1 MIAHAGIAKL
11 FDIPIVLTTSAETGP
26 NGLLPKEITSM
37 YSDAP
42 LIRRNGEVDAWDN
55 ADFRTAVEAQ
65 NKSQII
71 LAGITTDVCTEFL
84 ALSLRAEGYTVFANT
99 EASGT
104 FSPLLAA
111 DANRRM
117 ESAGVFLQG
126 TFAIVMDLM
135 RDWRNT
141 PGSQQMLPWLD
152 TYLPAYGYVARA
164 HEAAVLNGTLAA
176 GEAGLKKRFLGM
188 YVKNFDAKQLNVG
201 IWNGDVKLRDLDLR
215 REALD
220 QLHLPVNVV
229 EGHLGQLTM
238 SIPWTNL
245 RGKPVRVSIED
256 VFLLAAPKDDAEYN
270 EEEEAKR
277 AHDVKMEKLENA
289 ELLKQR
295 NSEGLSQEEQ
305 QKSQSFTESI
315 TTAIIDN
322 LQISVKNIHIR
333 YEDSISAPGHPFALG
348 LTLEEFSAVSTDSN
362 WKPSY
367 IQSTSDTTNKL
378 AVLNALAF
386 YWNTDDTLFGSGTG
400 NLGVEAQGS
409 DHRDMIEKFAK
420 SRGQGQ
426 NYQYVLK
433 PVSGRAA
440 VELDRSGKL
449 EKPKVRARLLFQE
462 LGFVIDDEQYRD
474 ALMMIDLFHFFIRH
488 QEYNK
493 IKPSSPPK
501 ENPRAWLQFAFKA
514 VHSKIHERNRRWT
527 WAYFMERRDDRKR
540 YIELFKKKKQDEKL
554 SANEIEEL
562 TSLERKLSY
571 EDLRF
576 WRSLARNQLRKEN
589 IGVKKAPPKQTW
601 TQWAFG
607 AGKKTEEE
615 HGNDSEMTEEQ
626 RRELY
631 AAIDWDEKK
640 AIAESVDLPRES
652 VKLQVESSLRTGSFT
667 LKRDP
672 HGKGT
677 EILSLMFDNFQA
689 KALQRPDSFL
699 ADLSLGGMRINDGTT
714 EGSLFP
720 QIVNFKDATAGSIK
734 RSIEDVA
741 AEDADP
747 EQKKAKDKATEDALF
762 HLVFEQNPLDE
773 SADSALMMRIKS
785 IEVIYNPRFIV
796 EVANFFTPPER
807 HMESIGALLETAGAT
822 VEGIRQQTRAG
833 LEFAL
838 EEHKTLNANLDI
850 QAPLI
855 VIPESITKES
865 ALCLILDAGHVSI
878 NSDLVDK
885 DTMREIQSKQK
896 QQYTEEDF
904 RQLEGL
910 MYDKFLLK
918 LDSTQLLLGPGIEAT
933 KAHLNQKD
941 EQNNVH
947 IIDRINMDFTLETSI
962 IPKAT
967 DLTKTRVSG
976 HLPVLHVSIS
986 DQKYKNLMKLIDFAI
1001 PKFDQ
1006 SDTEASLDG
1015 RTKATLKDD
1024 KFSVGEKSRAD
1035 DIMGRTRSKSTS
1047 LEHDDLDVDDDVDN
1061 ERLSKP
1067 MASSAERRAEPE
1079 INLHQRNFEFKF
1091 TVEKLQGSLYKTDP
1105 DGKRPDQLLVELV
1118 AEHFHLDFYLRPYD
1132 MVAEVLL
1139 KKLNVD
1145 DYIEEDPSPEFKK
1158 ILSNEGFGAEE
1169 GKDLFNIKFIKVDS
1183 CSPEFNSTY
1192 EEIAT
1197 HLDVSVST
1205 LNLVVTRRTLLTLL
1219 DFVLVTF
1226 ASPDESKSPQKI
1238 VGDNSGTGQEISKSS
1253 KEPSPSSEKIRIKA
1267 VLKSVAL
1274 ILNNDGIRLATL
1286 TLSSADVGV
1295 FLSGSSI
1302 NVAARLGNL
1311 SLVDDINQGASPDS
1325 PLRQLVSIQG
1335 DELADFKYQTYD
1347 SKVHDYPGYDSKVH
1361 LRSGSVKIN
1370 FLEEPFRKII
1380 NFLVKFGQMQAI
1392 FNAARQAAANQAS
1405 QMQESESRMHFDVLI
1420 RTPILVF
1427 PRVMTDEKPRDVLTA
1442 YLGEIYASNSFVE
1455 IGKTKLEGNTIS
1467 AGIRNVRL
1475 TSDFHYYDDRSEELE
1490 MIDKVDLD
1498 FRLTSAEHQEGS
1510 KRPDM
1515 EIEGKMSPINL
1526 RIAQTQLKFLIE
1538 LSKSVPGAFATDQE
1552 QTEEEAMAE
1561 LPRSTV
1567 EPTRRI
1573 TGKTSEEE
1581 QTSPPSHQD
1590 PEIRPSPNSWTK
1602 LDFVFNAPIIALELI
1617 LAKEREPVGDV
1628 ESASLSKFA
1637 LNDTKV
1643 KLRMRTD
1650 DSIESELLI
1659 NSFTIKDSRKNETN
1673 KFRKIMSLI
1682 NDDVKQQFMASI
1694 TMAGGKDRHMIAM
1707 LTIDSPRVIMAI
1719 DYLLAV
1725 QAFII
1730 SAFPTEEP
1738 IEIDDTPEES
1748 PTPDDTDSG
1757 ISTPTE
1763 VRVRSPEKL
1772 EAAYGSDNPMSMS
1785 FRVNVVEAQV
1795 ILVANPTI
1803 SNSEAIVLGT
1813 KQVLVSQQN
1822 ASRLQITKVGMFL
1835 CRMDRFETSR
1845 LRILDDFSVA
1855 ISMDNRSQGKH
1866 SSLTSISVD
1875 VEPLVLRLSLRDI
1888 LLALQ
1893 IVNKASEMASN
1904 ISGTDGTVDAEPAK
1918 IKEITG
1924 TAAKSTRRKS
1934 INAASTLA
1942 KRSSGTGQSKRPAD
1956 GQPLRRR
1963 QSSVAMRR
1971 EEMSATIEGVRV
1983 ILIGDLHE
1991 LPLVDWSVKKFNVDV
2006 CDWSSAM
2013 TGDTIFDTYINVYNF
2028 SKSAWEPLIEPW
2040 QLGLHVSKDQN
2051 PELFSVEVYSHKILE
2066 LTVTSATIA
2075 LASKSVQFLSADED
2089 VLSKP
2094 RGSDAPYKIRNYTGF
2109 DLHVWAATCEEDQGS
2124 AAKLIDGEEAPWSFE
2139 DPTTMRES
2147 LTPEGSS
2154 GIVGVKLEGSGFDSV
2169 ERVGVNREGETLYNL
2184 KPRKGKVLHR
2194 LLVEVKLG
2202 TDNVKYITFRSPLLV
2217 ENKTHI
2223 PVEIG
2228 VFSPEEGHLLK
2239 IEKIPPGEAR
2249 PSPVG
2254 AAFMHSLVIRPDQ
2267 GFGYAWSNERL
2278 FWKDLLKRP
2287 IRTISCRGESSDRS
2301 PPFYFQMNATYD
2313 KNDPMT
2319 NVYPYMRIRLH
2330 APIELQNLLPYDFK
2344 YRIYDKNAKKDWT
2357 NFLRKGGV
2365 SPVHAVELSHLLL
2378 LSVDMQDTIFKQS
2391 DFAVINSNA
2400 QEDFRRE
2407 KTLPVKDAQGNI
2419 LNLKLHYF
2427 NMPDSGG
2434 AFKVSVYSPYL
2445 VLNKTGLDIN
2455 IQSKTM
2461 FTSAK
2466 SAAGQGV
2473 RMDSHHG
2480 THKVL
2485 PYMFAYPTDD
2495 RKNRANIKVGESTW
2509 SKPQSFD
2516 AIGSAFDVVLPS
2528 STSKTEIHVGISVTE
2543 GEGKYNL
2550 TKVVTVA
2557 PRFVLKNKLHEEI
2570 DIRAPGSSNVMKLKH
2585 GDLQPLHFLRQ
2596 APEKQLC
2603 LCFPGV
2609 NNQWS
2614 SPFNISN
2621 VGTLHVKL
2629 AKAGERQQLVRV
2641 EIIMES
2647 ATIFLH
2653 ISLETKHWP
2662 FSMRNE
2668 SDIEFMFYQVNP
2680 NLGEDEEDRNSGWKP
2695 IRYRLPAKSIMPY
2708 AWDYP
2713 ASKNKELVLTANG
2726 KERRIKLAEIGNLV
2740 PMKLPAVQGKAA
2752 RIIDLNIAADGPT
2765 QTLVM
2770 STYKPSKS
2778 LYEQRSNQI
2787 QSSQS
2792 SLATSFEVKDQQ
2804 SELAFKA
2811 QLRLAG
2817 IGVSL
2822 VNSNL
2827 KELLY
2832 LTLREMEFKYGES
2845 KLYQTLNATIKWIQ
2859 IDNQLYGGI
2868 FPILL
2873 YPSVVPKTGKEMEA
2887 HPIFHSMVTRVK
2899 DDSYGVLYIKYFTLL
2914 LQQMTLELDEDFIFA
2929 MLDFAKVPGA
2939 SWSEEVEGKL
2949 CDEELS
2955 IPEPQKEERGL
2966 DVYFEFFHLQP
2977 MQLDLS
2983 FVRTERINAE
2993 DTAGSSNPLMFFVN
3007 VMTMS
3012 VGNVN
3017 DAPLRLNALM
3027 LENARISIPAL
3038 VANVQN
3044 HYTQECLRQIHI
3056 ILGSADFLGNPVG
3069 LFNNVSSGVADIFYE
3084 PYQGLVMTDRPQE
3097 LGIGIAKGASSFVKK
3112 SVFGFS
3118 DSMAKFTGSMSKGLA
3133 AATLDKEYQDQ
3144 RRMSKSR
3151 NRPKH
3156 ALYGVTSG
3164 GNAFA
3169 TSLASGI
3176 GGLARHPLQGAEKE
3190 GFEGFMKGVGK
3201 GVLGLAT
3208 KPAIGAFDLASNMA
3222 EGVRNTT
3229 TVFDQEGLDR
3239 VRLTRFIGLDGIV
3252 RPYAQREALGQFWL
3266 KTLDDGKYFHE
3277 DYIAHLELSGK
3288 DMLVMLTYNRIML
3301 VKMKKLRTEW
3311 DIKLNDIQTIS
3322 KERTGMIITLKGGT
3336 NGPFIPVEDE
3346 GSRNWLYKQIGIAVN
3361 AFNDKYNAKG

>member
-1 MIAHAGIAKL
+1 ML
-11 FDIPIVLTTSAETGP
+11 E
-26 NGLLPKEITSM
+26 GL
-37 YSDAP
+37 
-42 LIRRNGEVDAWDN
+42 V
-55 ADFRTAVEAQ
+55 
-65 NKSQII
+65 
-71 LAGITTDVCTEFL
+71 
-84 ALSLRAEGYTVFANT
+84 AN
-99 EASGT
+99 
-104 FSPLLAA
+104 LL
-111 DANRRM
+111 N
-117 ESAGVFLQG
+117 
-126 TFAIVMDLM
+126 
-135 RDWRNT
+135 
-141 PGSQQMLPWLD
+141 
-152 TYLPAYGYVARA
+152 
-164 HEAAVLNGTLAA
+164 
-176 GEAGLKKRFLGM
+176 RFLGM

-201 IWNGDVKLRDLDLR
+201 IWNGDVKLRSLELR

-245 RGKPVRVSIED
+245 RGKPVRVNIED
-256 VFLLAAPKDDAEYN
+256 VFLLAAPKEDAEYN
-270 EEEEAKR
+270 EEEEVKR
-277 AHDVKMEKLENA
+277 AYDVKMEKLENA

-315 TTAIIDN
+315 TTAIVDN
-322 LQISVKNIHIR
+322 LQVSIKNIHIR
-333 YEDSISAPGHPFALG
+333 YEDSIATPGHPFALG
-348 LTLEEFSAVSTDSN
+348 LTLQEFSAVSTDSN
-362 WKPSY
+362 WRPSY
-367 IQSTSDTTNKL
+367 IQSTSGATNKL

-386 YWNTDDTLFGSGTG
+386 YWNTEATLFGSGTG
-400 NLGVEAQGS
+400 QKVGAEAQGS
-409 DHRDMIEKFAK
+409 DHGDMIEKFK
-420 SRGQGQ
+420 KTMEEGQDH
-426 NYQYVLK
+426 QYMLK

-440 VELDRSGKL
+440 VEMDKTGKI
-449 EKPKVRARLLFQE
+449 EKPKIRARLLFQE

-474 ALMMIDLFHFFIRH
+474 ALMMVDLFHYFIRH
-488 QEYNK
+488 QEYK
-493 IKPSSPPK
+493 KFQPICTPK
-501 ENPRAWLQFAFKA
+501 EDPKAWLRFAFKA
-514 VHSKIHERNRRWT
+514 VHSKIQERNRRWT
-527 WAYFMERRDDRKR
+527 WDYFKERRDDRKR
-540 YIELFKKKKQDEKL
+540 YIELFKKKKKEEKL
-554 SANEIEEL
+554 SATETEEL
-562 TSLERKLSY
+562 TNLEKKLSY

-589 IGVKKAPPKQTW
+589 VGVNAAPAKQTW

-615 HGNDSEMTEEQ
+615 HADDSAMTEEQ
-626 RRELY
+626 RKELY

-640 AIAESVDLPRES
+640 SITESVDLPRES
-652 VKLQVESSLRTGSFT
+652 VKLQVESSLRAGSFT

-677 EILSLMFDNFQA
+677 EILSLVFDNFQA

-699 ADLSLGGMRINDGTT
+699 TDLSLGGMRVDDGTT

-720 QIVNFKDATAGSIK
+720 QIVNFKDATSGSVK
-734 RSIEDVA
+734 GSIEDVA

-747 EQKKAKDKATEDALF
+747 DHQKTKDKASEEALF

-773 SADSALMMRIKS
+773 SADSALMMKIKS
-785 IEVIYNPRFIV
+785 IEVVYNPQFIV
-796 EVANFFTPPER
+796 EVANFFKPPER
-807 HMESIGALLETAGAT
+807 HMESIGALMETAGAT

-838 EEHKTLNANLDI
+838 EEHKTIDANLDI

-855 VIPESITKES
+855 IIPESITKES
-865 ALCLILDAGHVSI
+865 ALCLILDAGHVSLK
-878 NSDLVDK
+878 SELVDK
-885 DTMREIQSKQK
+885 DTMRDIQSKQK
-896 QQYTEEDF
+896 KQYTEEDF

-918 LDSTQLLLGPGIEAT
+918 LDSTQLLVGPGIETT
-933 KAHLNQKD
+933 KAQLNAKD
-941 EQNNVH
+941 DPNNLH

-967 DLTKTRVSG
+967 DLTKTRISG
-976 HLPVLHVSIS
+976 HLPVLHASIS
-986 DQKYKNLMKLIDFAI
+986 DRKYKNLMKLIDIAI
-1001 PKFDQ
+1001 PKFD
-1006 SDTEASLDG
+1006 SDESLDG
-1015 RTKATLKDD
+1015 RTKAPTKDANVATTKNSMAD
-1024 KFSVGEKSRAD
+1024 GVISRP
-1035 DIMGRTRSKSTS
+1035 RSKSTS
-1047 LEHDDLDVDDDVDN
+1047 AEQHELDVDDDSDT
-1061 ERLSKP
+1061 EDKLESKP
-1067 MASSAERRAEPE
+1067 NNQGRDDPE
-1079 INLHQRNFEFKF
+1079 VNLHQRNFELKF
-1091 TVEKLQGSLYKTDP
+1091 TVDKLQGSLYRSDP
-1105 DGKRPDQLLVELV
+1105 DSKNPDQLLVELV
-1118 AEHFHLDFYLRPYD
+1118 AEHFNLDFYLRPYD

-1139 KKLNVD
+1139 KSLSVD
-1145 DYIEEDPSPEFKK
+1145 DYIEEDPIPEFKK
-1158 ILSNEGFGAEE
+1158 IISNEGFGVEE
-1169 GKDLFNIKFIKVDS
+1169 EKDLFNVKFVKVNSD
-1183 CSPEFNSTY
+1183 SPEFRSTY

-1197 HLDVSVST
+1197 NLDVAVST

-1219 DFVLVTF
+1219 DFVLLTF
-1226 ASPDESKSPQKI
+1226 ASPEESTSSQKTI
-1238 VGDNSGTGQEISKSS
+1238 GDSSDVEQEITKPPDSSGTSD
-1253 KEPSPSSEKIRIKA
+1253 KIRIKV

-1295 FLSGSSI
+1295 FLSGGSLK
-1302 NVAARLGNL
+1302 VATRLGNL
-1311 SLVDDINQGASPDS
+1311 SLVDDINEGASAES

-1335 DELADFKYQTYD
+1335 DELADFKYQTFD
-1347 SKVHDYPGYDSKVH
+1347 TNGQDYPGYDAKVF
-1361 LRSGSVKIN
+1361 LRSGSIKIN

-1392 FNAARQAAANQAS
+1392 FNAARQAAADQANQI
-1405 QMQESESRMHFDVLI
+1405 QESETKMHFDVLI
-1420 RTPILVF
+1420 KTPILVF
-1427 PRVMTDEKPRDVLTA
+1427 PRVMIVDRPRDVLTA
-1442 YLGEIYASNSFVE
+1442 YLGEIYASNEFE
-1455 IGKTKLEGNTIS
+1455 RIGKGELEGNRIS

-1475 TSDFHYYDDRSEELE
+1475 TSDFHYDDDRSEELE

-1498 FRLTSAEHQEGS
+1498 FKVISAEHQDGS

-1515 EIEGKMSPINL
+1515 EVEGKMSPINL
-1526 RIAQTQLKFLIE
+1526 RVAQTQLKFLME
-1538 LSKSVPGAFATDQE
+1538 LSKTVPGAFATDQE
-1552 QTEEEAMAE
+1552 QTEEEAIEE
-1561 LPRSTV
+1561 LPKATV
-1567 EPTRRI
+1567 EPARR
-1573 TGKTSEEE
+1573 TNDKASETEKS
-1581 QTSPPSHQD
+1581 TPPSHQG
-1590 PEIRPSPNSWTK
+1590 PELQSSPSSWTK
-1602 LDFVFNAPIIALELI
+1602 LDFMFDAPTVALELI
-1617 LAKEREPVGDV
+1617 LAKEQEPIGDV
-1628 ESASLSKFA
+1628 ESASLTKFA

-1643 KLRMRTD
+1643 KLRMKTD
-1650 DSIESELLI
+1650 DSLESELLI
-1659 NSFTIKDSRKNETN
+1659 NSFTIKDSRKNEIN

-1694 TMAGGKDRHMIAM
+1694 TMTGGKDKHMIAM

-1725 QAFII
+1725 QAFAN
-1730 SAFPTEEP
+1730 SAFPAEETME
-1738 IEIDDTPEES
+1738 IEDATQEPL
-1748 PTPDDTDSG
+1748 TGDDTDSG
-1757 ISTPTE
+1757 VSTPVDT
-1763 VRVRSPEKL
+1763 RVRSPEKSG
-1772 EAAYGSDNPMSMS
+1772 AVSGDDSAMSMS
-1785 FRVNVVEAQV
+1785 FRVNIVDAQV
-1795 ILVANPTI
+1795 ILIANPTI

-1813 KQVLVSQQN
+1813 KQALISQQN
-1822 ASRLQITKVGMFL
+1822 ASTLQITKVGMFL
-1835 CRMDRFETSR
+1835 CRMDKFETSR
-1845 LRILDDFSVA
+1845 LRILDDFSVTM
-1855 ISMDNRSQGKH
+1855 SMDSRSQSKQ

-1875 VEPLVLRLSLRDI
+1875 IEPLVLRLSLRDI

-1893 IVNKASEMASN
+1893 IVNKASEMAN
-1904 ISGTDGTVDAEPAK
+1904 DISGPDKVEDTEPTK

-1924 TAAKSTRRKS
+1924 TAPATTRRKS
-1934 INAASTLA
+1934 IKPTSTVA
-1942 KRSSGTGQSKRPAD
+1942 KRTSRSRVSKKPSVAPA
-1956 GQPLRRR
+1956 PPSR
-1963 QSSVAMRR
+1963 QSSIVMKR
-1971 EEMSATIEGVRV
+1971 EEMTATIEGIRV

-1991 LPLVDWSVKKFNVDV
+1991 LPLLDWSVKKFNVDV
-2006 CDWSSAM
+2006 RDWSNAM

-2040 QLGLHVSKDQN
+2040 QLGFHVSKDQS
-2051 PELFSVEVYSHKILE
+2051 PDLFSVEVYSHKMLE
-2066 LTVTSATIA
+2066 LSVTSATIA
-2075 LASKSVQFLSADED
+2075 LASKSAQFLSTDED

-2094 RGSDAPYKIRNYTGF
+2094 RGSDAPYRVRNYTGF
-2109 DLHVWAATCEEDQGS
+2109 DLNIWAATREEDQGS
-2124 AAKLIDGEEAPWSFE
+2124 AAKLSDGEEAPWRFE
-2139 DPTTMRES
+2139 DPTTMRENLS
-2147 LTPEGSS
+2147 PEGTS
-2154 GIVGVKLEGSGFDSV
+2154 GIVGIKLEGSGFDSV
-2169 ERVGVNREGETLYNL
+2169 ERIGVNREGETLYNL
-2184 KPRKGKVLHR
+2184 KPRKDKVLHR

-2217 ENKTHI
+2217 ENKTQI

-2254 AAFMHSLVIRPDQ
+2254 AAFMHSLVVRPDQ

-2287 IRTISCRGESSDRS
+2287 TRTISCRGESNEQS
-2301 PPFYFQMNATYD
+2301 PPFYFQMSASYD

-2319 NVYPYMRIRLH
+2319 SIYPYMRIRLH

-2344 YRIYDKNAKKDWT
+2344 YRIYDKNTKKDWT

-2365 SPVHAVELSHLLL
+2365 SPVHVVELSHLLL

-2391 DFAVINSNA
+2391 EFAVINSNA

-2407 KTLPVKDAQGNI
+2407 KTLPVKDAEGNI

-2427 NMPDSGG
+2427 NMPNSGG
-2434 AFKVSVYSPYL
+2434 AFKVSIYSPYL
-2445 VLNKTGLDIN
+2445 VLNKTGLNIN

-2461 FTSAK
+2461 FSSAK

-2473 RMDSHHG
+2473 RMDSEHG
-2480 THKVL
+2480 SQKAL

-2495 RKNRANIKVGESTW
+2495 RKNRANVKIADSAW

-2516 AIGSAFDVVLPS
+2516 AIGSAFEVVLPS
-2528 STSKTEIHVGISVTE
+2528 STSKTEMHVGISVTE

-2557 PRFVLKNKLHEEI
+2557 PRFILKNKVQEEI
-2570 DIRAPGSSNVMKLKH
+2570 NVRTPGSSNVMKLQH
-2585 GDLQPLHFLRQ
+2585 GDLQPLQFLPQ

-2614 SPFNISN
+2614 SPFSVSN
-2621 VGTLHVKL
+2621 VGTVHVKL
-2629 AKAGERQQLVRV
+2629 AKAGERQQLIRLEV
-2641 EIIMES
+2641 IMED
-2647 ATIFLH
+2647 ATIFVH
-2653 ISLETKHWP
+2653 ISIETKHWP

-2668 SDIEFMFYQVNP
+2668 SDTEFMFYQVNP

-2726 KERRIKLAEIGNLV
+2726 KERRIKLAEIGNLIPLKV
-2740 PMKLPAVQGKAA
+2740 PGAQGRPA

-2770 STYKPSKS
+2770 SNYKPSKS
-2778 LYEQRSNQI
+2778 LYKQKSNQA

-2792 SLATSFEVKDQQ
+2792 SVATGFEVKEFESDVT
-2804 SELAFKA
+2804 FKA

-2817 IGVSL
+2817 IGISL
-2822 VNSNL
+2822 VNSQL

-2832 LTLREMEFKYGES
+2832 FTLRDIEFKYGDS

-2939 SWSEEVEGKL
+2939 SWSEEAEGKL
-2949 CDEELS
+2949 CDEDLS
-2955 IPEPQKEERGL
+2955 IPEPQREEQGQ

-3038 VANVQN
+3038 MANVQN

-3169 TSLASGI
+3169 SSLASGI

-3208 KPAIGAFDLASNMA
+3208 KPAIGAFDLAS
-3222 EGVRNTT
+3222 
-3229 TVFDQEGLDR
+3229 
-3239 VRLTRFIGLDGIV
+3239 
-3252 RPYAQREALGQFWL
+3252 
-3266 KTLDDGKYFHE
+3266 
-3277 DYIAHLELSGK
+3277 
-3288 DMLVMLTYNRIML
+3288 
-3301 VKMKKLRTEW
+3301 
-3311 DIKLNDIQTIS
+3311 S
-3322 KERTGMIITLKGGT
+3322 KFVHFL
-3336 NGPFIPVEDE
+3336 
-3346 GSRNWLYKQIGIAVN
+3346 
-3361 AFNDKYNAKG
+3361 